1 MSKSELLGSA
11 VTVLS
16 FLITVGTLGAKLVSL
31 LEKLKAGQSFLREE
45 LQEFRIDAE
54 ERTDRL
60 EERLRAVEKQTAA
73 RGGAG
78 NPGIPWILPA
88 APKRRG
94 ARELPRLRPAVRRP
108 AIQNDNT
115 E

>member
-1 MSKSELLGSA
+1 MNKSELLGSA
-11 VTVLS
+11 VTVMS

-45 LQEFRIDAE
+45 LQEFRIGVE

-60 EERLRAVEKQTAA
+60 EERLRAVEKLTAE
-73 RGGAG
+73 RGAA
-78 NPGIPWILPA
+78 IPWIPSACETAL
-88 APKRRG
+88 G
-94 ARELPRLRPAVRRP
+94 ARDLPSVHGAVRHA
-108 AIQNDNT
+108 AIQNYHA